1 MVESAQ
7 EVLFSEHMVHLS
19 KLKLKDVRIDQNK
32 RFISFLFNL
41 KFIIGILL
49 LTRVICSLS
58 RSFMAKRLPS
68 LSTNFTSP

>member
-7 EVLFSEHMVHLS
+7 EVLFSEHMVHLA
-19 KLKLKDVRIDQNK
+19 KLKLEDVRLDQNK
-32 RFISFLFNL
+32 RFISFFNL
-41 KFIIGILL
+41 KLIIGILI